1 MQTTHIKQYGPP
13 HQYWH
18 LTLNELGVPSNPD
31 SPAGSNC
38 GVWNLVCTIE
48 PDTQKRSY
56 AASAYYLP
64 VASRPNLHVITETT
78 VLKVLL
84 EQKDGWVATG
94 VRVRHDGVVLDLK
107 AAREVILSAG
117 SVQSPQI
124 LELSGIGRQ
133 DVLEAAGVE
142 MKVDSPNV
150 GENLQDHM
158 STSSQSWNQLQYT
171 DLNQ

>member
-1 MQTTHIKQYGPP
+1 M
-13 HQYWH
+13 
-18 LTLNELGVPSNPD
+18 
-31 SPAGSNC
+31 
-38 GVWNLVCTIE
+38 
-48 PDTQKRSY
+48 
-56 AASAYYLP
+56 
-64 VASRPNLHVITETT
+64 ASRPNLHVFTETT

-84 EQKDGWVATG
+84 EQNDGWVATG

-107 AAREVILSAG
+107 AAREVIISAG

-158 STSSQSWNQLQYT
+158 STSSQSWYRLKFT
-171 DLNQ
+171 DLDQ